1 MGAFKHKYKSTV
13 TREEAGEQPVVP
25 FYQLNQAIVRAFD
38 GRRFNRDEDIKEH
51 GLYNKGYDRAWKR
64 ANDLFA
70 MAVHQIILKRIS
82 VDRWE
87 AEQIWRW
94 KQNSYYGLQQ
104 TYFGCLSGEEIN
116 IFSNI
121 LMEAMDRP

>member
-1 MGAFKHKYKSTV
+1 MGAFTHKYKSTI
-13 TREEAGEQPVVP
+13 TREEAGEQPVVL
-25 FYQLNQAIVRAFD
+25 FRDLNQAIGRAFD
-38 GRRFNRDEDIKEH
+38 GRRFNWNDDFREH

-70 MAVHQIILKRIS
+70 TLIHQIILKRIS

-94 KQNSYYGLQQ
+94 KQNGYYGLQQ
-104 TYFGCLSGEEIN
+104 TYFGCLSGEEIK
-116 IFSNI
+116 IFSDI
-121 LMEAMDRP
+121 LMKAMDR